1 MTSSRDIRGKI
12 RSIESTKQIT
22 KAMEMVSAS
31 KMKKANT
38 LMNASSPYAI
48 HIRSIISHL
57 LSMNPEYKP
66 QLMLP
71 RKVESVGYLVIS
83 SKRGLCGG
91 LNNNLFK
98 AVLEH
103 IEAQSPEVNIKL
115 CTVGA
120 KAVSFFSHLD
130 IESLAALE
138 LETDIPDLSEILG
151 IIGIVMNAFAHGDID
166 KLYICSNSFVNT
178 MVQKPTLEQLLPLT
192 WEQEQKRVGDYI
204 YEPKAEDI
212 LDKLLMR
219 YVEGLIYQA
228 LVENYT
234 CEQAAR
240 MMAMK
245 SATDNATDLID
256 EFKLIYNKAR
266 QAAITKEIS
275 EIVGGAAAL

>member
-1 MTSSRDIRGKI
+1 MTSSRDIKGKI

-31 KMKKANT
+31 KMKKANA
-38 LMNASSPYAI
+38 LMNSSSPYAN

-66 QLMLP
+66 QLMVP
-71 RKVESVGYLVIS
+71 RKTKAVGYLVVS

-98 AVLEH
+98 NVLEH
-103 IEAQSPEVNIKL
+103 INSHEENVTVKL
-115 CTVGA
+115 CTVGS
-120 KAVSFFSHLD
+120 KAVSFFNQLD

-138 LETDIPDLSEILG
+138 LEADIPDLSEILG
-151 IIGIVMNAFAHGDID
+151 IIGIVLHAFTSGEID
-166 KLYICSNSFVNT
+166 KLYVCSNQFVNT
-178 MVQKPTLEQLLPLT
+178 MVQKPHIEQLLPLT
-192 WEQEQKRVGDYI
+192 WAAEEKRVGDYL
-204 YEPKAEDI
+204 YEPRAEEI
-212 LDKLLMR
+212 LERLLMR
-219 YVEGLIYQA
+219 YAEGLIYQA

-245 SATDNATDLID
+245 SATENATDLIE